1 MAMWNQSRPG
11 GLVMP
16 ALTRIE
22 RSPEQ
27 PSVNAVSSVSV
38 VCADIGK
45 AAPDQ
50 RLDRGIGLCHCGEN
64 LTGSVRRFDVAETDF
79 EMPLAILTAPD
90 EG

>member
-22 RSPEQ
+22 PNPGQ
-27 PSVNAVSSVSV
+27 PSVMGQFGISSR
-38 VCADIGK
+38 AAIGK

-50 RLDRGIGLCHCGEN
+50 RLD
-64 LTGSVRRFDVAETDF
+64 
-79 EMPLAILTAPD
+79 
-90 EG
+90 